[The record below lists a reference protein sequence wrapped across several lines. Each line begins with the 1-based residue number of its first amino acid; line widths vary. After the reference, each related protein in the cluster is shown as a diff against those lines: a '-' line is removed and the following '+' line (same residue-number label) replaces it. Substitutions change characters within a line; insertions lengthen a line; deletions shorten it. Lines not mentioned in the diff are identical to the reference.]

1 MPRMGIPI
9 PRDKEEFLM
18 FHSRVDAQLS
28 QNARNVYL
36 RFVIKELSDT
46 YLVNNGLLARKIN
59 LRPARLN
66 DFKHGRRSFSEE
78 TLDQVENYI
87 DEVYG
92 PLIEVFVPQDS
103 ITEFRNF
110 VQYLVK
116 QEEQQQF

>member
-1 MPRMGIPI
+1 MPRMGITI

-116 QEEQQQF
+116 QEEQQF

>member
-1 MPRMGIPI
+1 
-9 PRDKEEFLM
+9 M

-46 YLVNNGLLARKIN
+46 YLVNNGLLARKID

-103 ITEFRNF
+103 IAEFRNF

-116 QEEQQQF
+116 QEEQQQS